1 VVLTGGMDI
10 PRSVERDERSVTVV
24 ATRQSRPRSPGAI
37 SKHSG
42 APCTKCNEIHT
53 GCTGHK
59 KNADPPRAC
68 RGNPV
73 NGADTCH
80 VHTMG
85 GKRAE
90 AAVERWRFAAVE
102 GEIGKLLREAD
113 IPAQHPL
120 DGLLEVVRHSGAMMR
135 MLSLQCAALA
145 ERGEVGVNDD
155 DFGKPHYFMRSEGL
169 VGVDHEGDGAPHVLV
184 TLYER
189 WSLLHMRACKTA
201 LDANIDERLVRNA
214 EATSE
219 KFFRVFAQAVEAAD
233 LTVEQQARLRNTL
246 AAGLRAMSPI
256 DAKMMEAQGA

>member
-1 VVLTGGMDI
+1 VCSKHGGM
-10 PRSVERDERSVTVV
+10 
-24 ATRQSRPRSPGAI
+24 ATQVR
-37 SKHSG
+37 
-42 APCTKCNEIHT
+42 
-53 GCTGHK
+53 
-59 KNADPPRAC
+59 
-68 RGNPV
+68 
-73 NGADTCH
+73 
-80 VHTMG
+80 
-85 GKRAE
+85 E
-90 AAVERWRFAAVE
+90 AARRRYEFAAVE
-102 GEIGKLLREAD
+102 GEIGKLLRDAD
-113 IPAQHPL
+113 MPQQHPL

-145 ERGEVGVNDD
+145 ERGVVGVTDD
-155 DFGKPHYFMRSEGL
+155 DFGKPHYYMKSEGL